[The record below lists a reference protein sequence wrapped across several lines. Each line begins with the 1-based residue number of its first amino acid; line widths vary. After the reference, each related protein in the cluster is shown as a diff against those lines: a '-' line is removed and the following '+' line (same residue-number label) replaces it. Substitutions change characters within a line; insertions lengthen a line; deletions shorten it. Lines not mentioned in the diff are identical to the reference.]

1 MNDFLD
7 LIGASGRHYR
17 YTAAAGQLSPAGGN
31 FAIVR
36 LGKGASWEVLRLGET
51 HSLAAGAIQAR
62 TEAVAEHGSAVRL
75 FVRLNISRKIRDE
88 ELIDLLAVP
97 MSELTQP
104 KVAKAPKAEESDA
117 ESTVR

>member
-7 LIGASGRHYR
+7 LVGASGRHYR
-17 YTAAAGQLSPAGGN
+17 YAAAVGQLSPAGGN

-36 LGKGASWEVLRLGET
+36 VRNDGSREVLRLGET
-51 HSLAAGAIQAR
+51 HSLASGAILAR

-75 FVRLNISRKIRDE
+75 FVRLNISRKTRDE

-97 MSELTQP
+97 KSDTAPDAVSEAG
-104 KVAKAPKAEESDA
+104 KEEQSDA